1 MFSGGCVLLT
11 LAGTNRFNNEFRVG
25 EPCSQPLGLAMGTGR
40 GRLVSPWGSPLK
52 LKTEP
57 RGAGLGG
64 ATTYTSRRI

>member
-57 RGAGLGG
+57 
-64 ATTYTSRRI
+64 